1 MPAISAL
8 HVQTPVLNV
17 IEPRGLAARSVSFYR
32 THVDEVPSDRV
43 DRLVYDVV
51 GRRVS
56 RWDARLWAAA
66 NQLPDTPGNVSTV
79 SSLSGQVLFT
89 HSVDAGWS
97 AELLGEGGQRV
108 CRWDGAGHSQR
119 FEFDQLLRPVAVF
132 ENDGARESCSERLI
146 YGGLDKTHA
155 NQAGQLIR
163 HDDPA
168 GSVINSAFNLTGQVL
183 EQTRRFLSELAGPDW
198 AESES
203 ERDSFLE
210 PGAGATTRWRF
221 NAAGD
226 TGEQTDAAG
235 NTQHF
240 GHTVSGQLKSTR
252 LQLLNEPV
260 QTLVSDI
267 RYDAHN
273 RIEAETL
280 GNGIVTTLD
289 YVPADGWLRNLRADN
304 GRLQDLHYAYDPVGN
319 VVSIEDRAQPTRFFA
334 NQLVEPLRT
343 FAYDTLYQ
351 LIEATGYES
360 ATANQGPSPQSCATA
375 NELSNYTHCYEYDA
389 GGNLQKLVHTG
400 ARNHTRT
407 FATARY
413 SNRSLL
419 QTGQRPPTEEQIAE
433 GFDANGNVR
442 ELSPGQTLI
451 WDLRNQLSGVTPV
464 KRESGINDR
473 EVYQYDAAGARV
485 RKVRVTQTK
494 ELTHLSE
501 VRYLPGL
508 EIRSNSATGEV
519 LDVTTATVRQNAV
532 RLLHWQNGKP
542 GEIDNDQTRYSLA
555 DHLGSSTLELDQ
567 YGQLIS
573 QEVYYPNGETA
584 WCAARSTIEAKYKTV
599 RYSGKERDATG
610 LYYYGLRYYAPW
622 LMRWVNPDPLGE
634 AGGMNLFCFCGNSP
648 IRNRDVQGLAP
659 YDVLSE
665 AEWRGLEVNRIRIV
679 ARGLNAFTE
688 DQRNQLRTAIDI
700 AVELLQKTQEK
711 LSKPII
717 KGDVKKVL
725 AHMFGE
731 LTPDLEKQVITKI
744 SSELAVQQAYVSSL
758 VADSSDKINVMDTQG
773 AMFGLTWH
781 RIDEPFETTVALDTH
796 LFARAHP
803 LEMAQTLIHESSH
816 ATADSKD
823 YFYNTEDWLGVAATN
838 SLIKTHSVQLLERL
852 GNVAQ
857 RGPERSG
864 VQVTTDYV
872 ERMGV
877 FITGTSTHE
886 SRNQKFLT
894 DPAVRA
900 SLLLNNAD
908 TYSSFVMATK
918 IPARVIAK
926 RSGGWWKFGR

>member
-132 ENDGARESCSERLI
+132 ENDGSRERCLERLI

-240 GHTVSGQLKSTR
+240 GHTVSGHLKGSR
-252 LQLLNEPV
+252 LQLLNQSL

-267 RYDAHN
+267 HYDAHK

-289 YVPADGWLRNLRADN
+289 YDPADGRLRNLRADN
-304 GRLQDLHYAYDPVGN
+304 GCLQDLHYAYDPVGN

-334 NQLVEPLRT
+334 NQQVEPLRT

-375 NELSNYTHCYEYDA
+375 NELSNYTHRYEYDA

-400 ARNHTRT
+400 ARNYTRT

-419 QTGQRPPTEEQIAE
+419 QTGERPPTEEQIAA

-508 EIRSNSATGEV
+508 EIRSNSASGEV
-519 LDVTTATVRQNAV
+519 QHVITGTAGRSNVRV
-532 RLLHWQNGKP
+532 LHWQAGRPTDIEN
-542 GEIDNDQTRYSLA
+542 NQARYSLT
-555 DHLGSSTLELDQ
+555 DHLGSSTLELDHCRK
-567 YGQLIS
+567 LIS
-573 QEVYYPNGETA
+573 QEIYYPYGETA
-584 WCAARSTIEAKYKTV
+584 WFAVRSEVEANYKV
-599 RYSGKERDATG
+599 VCYSGKECDATG
-610 LYYYGLRYYAPW
+610 LYYYGLRYYVPG
-622 LMRWVNPDPLGE
+622 LMRWINPDPE
-634 AGGMNLFCFCGNSP
+634 RENGGLNQFCFCANSP
-648 IRNRDVQGLAP
+648 IRYGDLQGEAP

-665 AEWRGLEVNRIRIV
+665 QEVRTFEKLGIRPV
-679 ARGLNAFTE
+679 ARGMSEMTFRQKTKVSA
-688 DQRNQLRTAIDI
+688 AIDI
-700 AVELLQKTQEK
+700 ALELLAKTRRELVK
-711 LSKPII
+711 EAP
-717 KGDVKKVL
+717 GRGVKKAFDAL
-725 AHMFGE
+725 FG
-731 LTPDLEKQVITKI
+731 DLYEEHESQVI
-744 SSELAVQQAYVSSL
+744 SEVDGALKQQQTYLESL
-758 VADSSDKINVMDTQG
+758 KGSSDWKIGIFSAPVQM
-773 AMFGLTWH
+773 AGLT
-781 RIDEPFETTVALDTH
+781 RKVSPYEPERTVLLSETNLDNLHVLEVA
-796 LFARAHP
+796 R
-803 LEMAQTLIHESSH
+803 TLIHEASH
-816 ATADSKD
+816 ATQNTVDVM
-823 YFYNTEDWLGVAATN
+823 YFHSPLLKYDAQTSDIESWSAAIRRAARKVL
-838 SLIKTHSVQLLERL
+838 S
-852 GNVAQ
+852 G
-857 RGPERSG
+857 GPEEGEESVNVEDYAG
-864 VQVTTDYV
+864 VMNDLTKRQTTPEIRRD
-872 ERMGV
+872 E
-877 FITGTSTHE
+877 FI
-886 SRNQKFLT
+886 NNPFI
-894 DPAVRA
+894 RA
-900 SLLLNNAD
+900 SLLFWNAD
-908 TYSSFVMATK
+908 TYSSLVMSTRL
-918 IPARVIAK
+918 PARVMST
-926 RSGGWWKFGR
+926 RF